1 MKCEVCQQSEAT
13 IIFTRVAGDHKK
25 SLNLCSTCAGKE
37 ADRQSRESSPP
48 SSDTGADQAAEDQP
62 IAAGMKVNVVVGH
75 LSPTGGKVGPRCS
88 HCGTTYE
95 EFRKVGRFGCAHCY
109 DAFAPQ
115 LKRLFKRIH
124 GAQVHAGKG
133 PAPAQQ
139 ALDPSKELSQ
149 LRQELQDAVEQEAY
163 ERAADLRDRIAQLGL
178 TTSAE
183 KDPATDARADGES
196 ADDGECV

>member
-13 IIFTRVAGDHKK
+13 IIFTRVAGDQKK
-25 SLNLCSTCAGKE
+25 SLQLCSVCAAKE
-37 ADRQSRESSPP
+37 AGRQSRESSAP
-48 SSDTGADQAAEDQP
+48 SSGTGAAKAADQP
-62 IAAGMKVNVVVGH
+62 LAAGTKVNVVVGH
-75 LSPTGGKVGPRCS
+75 LSPAGSKAGPRCS

-139 ALDPSKELSQ
+139 ALDPSQELSQ
-149 LRQELQDAVEQEAY
+149 LRQELQDAVAQEAY
-163 ERAADLRDRIAQLGL
+163 ERAADLRDRIAQL
-178 TTSAE
+178 E
-183 KDPATDARADGES
+183 VKMPEMDPATDVARGDGDS
-196 ADDGECV
+196 ADDSERV

>member
-25 SLNLCSTCAGKE
+25 SLHLCSTCAGKE
-37 ADRQSRESSPP
+37 ADRQSGESSPP
-48 SSDTGADQAAEDQP
+48 SSDTGADQAAKDQP
-62 IAAGMKVNVVVGH
+62 TAAGTKVNVVVGH
-75 LSPTGGKVGPRCS
+75 LSPTRGKAGPRCS

-139 ALDPSKELSQ
+139 ALDPSQELSQ
-149 LRQELQDAVEQEAY
+149 LRRELQDAVAKEAY

-178 TTSAE
+178 TTPA
-183 KDPATDARADGES
+183 DPATDARAES
-196 ADDGECV
+196 ADDGESEAE